1 LNWKMFVTRHWKAIL
16 LMAIVG
22 LATLAIITTKAY
34 AEPIDSPIG
43 P

>member
-1 LNWKMFVTRHWKAIL
+1 MNWKMFFTQHWKAIL

-22 LATLAIITTKAY
+22 LATLSIIAGKAY